1 MRIIEGNYQRVV
13 GPNVV
18 SLKQYE
24 VFSSTV
30 YGELMPYLV
39 HRIVHITGLREESLF
54 LDLGSGLG
62 NVVVQASLQTGCR
75 SYGIQPMSAPARI
88 ARDMAEQTR
97 IRCRGHTRMMLG
109 EAFIVLLRL
118 PTISMTLQ
126 ELAQNH
132 CKFFRCTFMQCSQLL
147 SRLIR
152 QISLSHRYA
161 NMQSRLSFSII
172 FGHLA
177 VEIRR
182 GRSTS
187 KCLR

>member
-1 MRIIEGNYQRVV
+1 
-13 GPNVV
+13 
-18 SLKQYE
+18 
-24 VFSSTV
+24 
-30 YGELMPYLV
+30 
-39 HRIVHITGLREESLF
+39 
-54 LDLGSGLG
+54 
-62 NVVVQASLQTGCR
+62 
-75 SYGIQPMSAPARI
+75 
-88 ARDMAEQTR
+88 
-97 IRCRGHTRMMLG
+97 MMLG

-132 CKFFRCTFMQCSQLL
+132 CKFFRCTFMQCLQLL

-152 QISLSHRYA
+152 RIPLSHRYA
-161 NMQSRLSFSII
+161 NMWSRLSFSII

>member
-62 NVVVQASLQTGCR
+62 NVVV
-75 SYGIQPMSAPARI
+75 
-88 ARDMAEQTR
+88 
-97 IRCRGHTRMMLG
+97 
-109 EAFIVLLRL
+109 
-118 PTISMTLQ
+118 
-126 ELAQNH
+126 
-132 CKFFRCTFMQCSQLL
+132 
-147 SRLIR
+147 
-152 QISLSHRYA
+152 
-161 NMQSRLSFSII
+161 
-172 FGHLA
+172 
-177 VEIRR
+177 
-182 GRSTS
+182 
-187 KCLR
+187 